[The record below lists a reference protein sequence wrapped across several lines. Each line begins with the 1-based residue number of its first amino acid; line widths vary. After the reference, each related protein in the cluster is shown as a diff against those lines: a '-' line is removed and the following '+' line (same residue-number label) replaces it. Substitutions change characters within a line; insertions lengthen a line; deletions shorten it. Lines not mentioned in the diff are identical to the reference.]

1 MDNTEH
7 ADSRTHDLLARHAEE
22 LLEDYPEN
30 ATGLG
35 IDHGA
40 RIALRSR
47 LSDRSIA
54 GVQQVTR
61 RVSRRLAQL
70 QSVDAST
77 LGVSTRWNL
86 AAMRTAHEYS
96 ARGWSFGYGDV
107 ALLDRSR
114 SWRTSPYVVTQ
125 NSGAFLEI
133 PTMLLEQHAIDT
145 PDDAV
150 CYLARLGSF
159 AQQLDG
165 ETVRLQDAVTRGVIA
180 PDFVLTNTLSQ
191 IRMLR
196 DREVMSWSLVTS
208 LASRTSTMSSAFAA
222 SASKIVAQ
230 QIVPALDRQI
240 AELEKHQRMATHDAG
255 VWKLPSGDPYYAWAL
270 EAATTT
276 RMTPDEIHEAGRE
289 EVQAL
294 YAQMDP
300 LLRSQGLTAGTA
312 AERMQALAGQQRFK
326 FADDDE
332 GRQRALQYIRK
343 CIEHIRP
350 RLPRIFGTPAVGSVE
365 VKRMPPEIEPG
376 APGAYAVVGASAAGK
391 TQGTFWIN
399 LRTMNGR
406 TTFNLPTL
414 TYHESIPGHIWQ
426 GEHALSQPLFRS
438 LLAFGAYSEGWAL
451 YAEQLADEL
460 GIYADDPIG
469 RLGYLQS
476 MVFRACRLVVD
487 SGLHARRWTREEA
500 VDWLATATGLNHL
513 RLAAEVDR
521 YCVWPGQACSYKL
534 GHIEINRLRDRS
546 RTALG
551 AQFDLREFND
561 FVIATGSLPLGVLAR
576 SVDELIEMRV
586 ARLRT

>member
-1 MDNTEH
+1 VENTDR
-7 ADSRTHDLLARHAEE
+7 ADSRTHDLLARVAEE

-35 IDHGA
+35 MDHGA
-40 RIALRSR
+40 RSALRSR

-54 GVQQVTR
+54 GVQEVAR
-61 RVSRRLAQL
+61 RVSKRLAQL

-77 LGVSTRWNL
+77 LGASARCDL
-86 AAMRTAHEYS
+86 AAMRMAHEYS

-107 ALLDRSR
+107 ALLDRGR

-125 NSGAFLEI
+125 NSGAYLEI
-133 PTMLLEQHAIDT
+133 PTMLLEHHAIDT
-145 PDDAV
+145 PEDAL

-165 ETVRLQDAVTRGVIA
+165 ETARLQDAVARGVIA
-180 PDFVLTNTLSQ
+180 PDFVLASTLSQ

-196 DREVMSWSLVTS
+196 DREVMSWALVTS
-208 LASRTSTMSSAFAA
+208 LANRTSAMNGAFAA
-222 SASKIVAQ
+222 SAREIVAQ
-230 QIVPALDRQI
+230 QIVPALERQI
-240 AELEKHQRMATHDAG
+240 AELEKHQRLATHDAG
-255 VWKLPSGDPYYAWAL
+255 VWKLASGDSYYAWAL

-276 RMTPDEIHEAGRE
+276 RMTPDEMHEAGRE

-343 CIEHIRP
+343 CIEDIRP
-350 RLPRIFGTPAVGSVE
+350 RLARIFATSALGSVE

-376 APGAYAVVGASAAGK
+376 APGAYAVVAATAGR

-406 TTFNLPTL
+406 TAFNLPTL

-460 GIYADDPIG
+460 GIYADDPFG

-487 SGLHARRWTREEA
+487 TGLHARRWTREEA
-500 VDWLATATGLNHL
+500 VDWLATATGLNHV
-513 RLAAEVDR
+513 RLTAEVDR

-534 GHIEINRLRDRS
+534 GHIEINRLRERA

-551 AQFDLREFND
+551 TQFDLREFND
-561 FVIATGSLPLGVLAR
+561 FVVATGALPLGVLAR
-576 SVDELIEMRV
+576 SVDELIEKRV
-586 ARLRT
+586 ARLRS